1 VLELVNQYPQ
11 EFDDDSFYSIGIHPG
26 ILSLIVEADL
36 GIIESKLQE
45 KNCLWRMRIRQRNTA
60 RVATNGFEQLLLAQ
74 KYNKPVVI
82 HCVAAFQEVIDTKKR
97 FKISVPHDYSRI
109 LKKGTAG

>member
-1 VLELVNQYPQ
+1 
-11 EFDDDSFYSIGIHPG
+11 
-26 ILSLIVEADL
+26 VEADL

-45 KNCLWRMRIRQRNTA
+45 KNCLALANAVGQKEIRWNCNKR
-60 RVATNGFEQLLLAQ
+60 FLKQLLLAQ

-97 FKISVPHDYSRI
+97 LKISVP
-109 LKKGTAG
+109 